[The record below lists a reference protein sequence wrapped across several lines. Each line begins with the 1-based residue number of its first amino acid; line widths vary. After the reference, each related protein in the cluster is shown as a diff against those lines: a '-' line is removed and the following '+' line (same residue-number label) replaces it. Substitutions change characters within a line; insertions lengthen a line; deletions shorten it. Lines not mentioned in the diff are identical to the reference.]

1 MRGRVSLTVPVFT
14 ALPWNRLLQSGRH
27 VPPHVRIRP
36 LLEGHRRGGVRNK
49 DMEQAVAP
57 TPPGG
62 GLLQ

>member
-1 MRGRVSLTVPVFT
+1 MRGRVPLAVPVFT
-14 ALPWNRLLQSGRH
+14 ALPRNRLFQGGGH

-36 LLEGHRRGGVRNK
+36 LLDGHRRGGVRNE
-49 DMEQAVAP
+49 DMEQAVTP